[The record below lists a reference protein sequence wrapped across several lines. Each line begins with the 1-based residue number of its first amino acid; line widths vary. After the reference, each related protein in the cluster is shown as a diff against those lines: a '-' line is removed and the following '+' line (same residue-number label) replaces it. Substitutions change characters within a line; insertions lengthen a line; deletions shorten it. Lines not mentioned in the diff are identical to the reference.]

1 MSTTGPT
8 RYYKRRRALPILK
21 EDGTL
26 TAPRGDYDETLL
38 LRHEALK

>member
-1 MSTTGPT
+1 MPA

-26 TAPRGDYDETLL
+26 TAPV
-38 LRHEALK
+38 EAMTRRFYFGMRR